1 MTLAPCE
8 PCGMHT
14 RHLGPYFLPVGLTPH
29 APLYAHYQCLP
40 CGRVRIP
47 FAKNPVGELVALSY
61 VEPGKVRR

>member
-14 RHLGPYFLPVGLTPH
+14 RHLGPYFLPVSD
-29 APLYAHYQCLP
+29 AVLYAHYQCQT

-47 FAKNPVGELVALSY
+47 FAKNPRGKPVTLSY
-61 VEPGKVRR
+61 VDPRKVKR